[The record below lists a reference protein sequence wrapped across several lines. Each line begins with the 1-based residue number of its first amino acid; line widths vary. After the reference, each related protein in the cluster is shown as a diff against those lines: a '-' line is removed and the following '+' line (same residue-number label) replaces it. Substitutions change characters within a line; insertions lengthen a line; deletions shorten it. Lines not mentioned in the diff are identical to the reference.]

1 MLVFA
6 RPYGAVSSISELGVR
21 IYGCYWHYPPRDI
34 PFRIYSKC
42 KKSFMQ
48 APYTEVWLRGRYHY
62 PFDPISFTY
71 DEVPYMPYDILHKL
85 AANMKLGFVGKPSKK
100 KLYTAIR
107 KELRKDGA

>member
-1 MLVFA
+1 
-6 RPYGAVSSISELGVR
+6 
-21 IYGCYWHYPPRDI
+21 
-34 PFRIYSKC
+34 
-42 KKSFMQ
+42 MQ